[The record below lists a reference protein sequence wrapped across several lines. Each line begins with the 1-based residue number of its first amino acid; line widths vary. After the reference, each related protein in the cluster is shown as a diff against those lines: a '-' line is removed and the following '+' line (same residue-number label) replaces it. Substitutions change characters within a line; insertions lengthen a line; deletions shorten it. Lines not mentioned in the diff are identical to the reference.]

1 MAQRID
7 RASMTVSS
15 LRRLGNDPG
24 GYSCSVKQFI
34 LGSPADRLQWSG
46 AFASSSIEGDVDMA
60 RKIVVLSDGTGNSS
74 AAIWRTNVWRTF
86 EALDLSFS
94 DQVAFYDDGVG
105 TSSFKPLAI
114 LGGAFG
120 IGLRRNVI
128 DIYKFVCRNWKNE
141 ADEIFGFGFSRG
153 AFTIRVVAGL
163 ILDQGLVQAD
173 DEIELHHLA
182 TAAYED
188 YHSRK
193 YHTVW
198 WEIFNKDRKIPP
210 SKTAANNRPVN
221 SIRFLGL
228 WDTVAAYGLPVDEMT
243 RGVSKWIWPL
253 ELPGR
258 ALDPRVQR
266 ACHALALD
274 DERTTFHPVLW
285 DESTQVPAVA
295 DQPRPLSDE
304 RISQVWFSGMHSN
317 VGGGYPDDSLAHI
330 PQYWIMKE
338 AQKCGLKFKSAPAA
352 DPDSMINTK
361 AARDKDGRLYD
372 SRRGLGSY
380 YRYGPRKLAELCD
393 EKFSSKTGDAVL
405 IRLPKIHES
414 VFKRIQNNAHP
425 CAPLGIPAKY
435 EVVTDDGQILPVG
448 GNPYENDAARQAR
461 ENTQEFVWNTVW
473 LRRIFYF
480 LTVLASAALV
490 IFPLLKSLPAS
501 DEFSSPIRW
510 LSDLIR
516 LTGSF
521 LPSTADPWLNG
532 YARSPVTF
540 AAIVALLAAFTIA
553 GGRLSARIKS
563 DMGAIWQK
571 SIASGLPDTALP
583 DNWIYR
589 LRTSAPYVA
598 AKRGWKFVV
607 GPTLSALFFVYA
619 GLMLIN
625 HLAYIVLDDGG
636 FVCIESTGA
645 SRMQKGETRKLSFN
659 ASSVCSAT
667 GILLDNG
674 GRYEITIKAREPHWH
689 DGAIE
694 TSPAGFY
701 SLDAPTVGQK
711 AVMILGLP
719 MRRELIRP
727 WFRIVART
735 GGVGGEES
743 FLDPDPKDFSIDE
756 VLKAT
761 RDGELFLFVNDAVL
775 GVPGLEGVFYPNN
788 AGTADVTI
796 TRK

>member
-1 MAQRID
+1 
-7 RASMTVSS
+7 
-15 LRRLGNDPG
+15 
-24 GYSCSVKQFI
+24 
-34 LGSPADRLQWSG
+34 
-46 AFASSSIEGDVDMA
+46 MA

-74 AAIWRTNVWRTF
+74 AALWRTNVWRTF
-86 EALDLSFS
+86 DALDLSGS

-128 DIYKFVCRNWKNE
+128 DIYKFVCRNYQTE

-153 AFTIRVVAGL
+153 AFTIRVVTGL

-173 DEIELHHLA
+173 NEIDLHRLA
-182 TAAYED
+182 TAAYTD

-198 WEIFNKDRKIPP
+198 WEIFNKDQRIPP
-210 SKTAANNRPVN
+210 PRAAANNKPVN
-221 SIRFLGL
+221 TIRFLGL

-253 ELPGR
+253 ELPSR
-258 ALDPRVQR
+258 VLDPRVQR

-285 DESTQVPAVA
+285 DEGAQVSTKP

-330 PQYWIMKE
+330 PQYWIMNE
-338 AQKCGLKFKSAPAA
+338 ARLCGLRFKSAPDA
-352 DPDSMINTK
+352 DPDSMVNTK
-361 AARDKDGRLYD
+361 AGRDKDGRLYD
-372 SRRGLGSY
+372 SRSGLGSY
-380 YRYGPRKLAELCD
+380 YRYGPRKLAELCND
-393 EKFSSKTGDAVL
+393 KFSNKPGDSVL
-405 IRLPKIHES
+405 IRVPKIHES
-414 VFKRIQNNAHP
+414 VMKRIENNAHP
-425 CAPLGIPAKY
+425 CAALGIPAEY
-435 EVVTDDGQILPVG
+435 EVVTDDGQILPASS
-448 GNPYENDAARQAR
+448 NPYESGASSQAR
-461 ENTQEFVWNTVW
+461 ENAQEFVWNTVW
-473 LRRIFYF
+473 LRRIVYF
-480 LTVLASAALV
+480 LTVLVSATLI
-490 IFPLLKSLPAS
+490 IFPLLKSLPPS

-516 LTGSF
+516 LAGSF
-521 LPSTADPWLNG
+521 LPSIADPWLNG

-540 AAIVALLAAFTIA
+540 AIIVALLTNCTVA
-553 GGRLSARIKS
+553 GVRLSARIQS

-571 SIASGLPDTALP
+571 SVASSLPATALP

-589 LRTSAPYVA
+589 LRTSATYVG
-598 AKRGWKFVV
+598 AKRNWKFVV
-607 GPTLSALFFVYA
+607 GPSLSVLFFVYA

-625 HLAYIVLDDGG
+625 HLAYIVLDDAG
-636 FVCIESTGA
+636 FVCSESVGA
-645 SRMQKGETRKLSFN
+645 SRMTRGETRKLSFD

-667 GILLDNG
+667 GILLENG
-674 GRYEITIKAREPHWH
+674 GRYAITIKAREAHWY
-689 DGAIE
+689 DRTIE
-694 TSPAGFY
+694 TSPGGFY
-701 SLDAPTVGQK
+701 SLDASDVWRK
-711 AVMILGLP
+711 AVMVLALP

-727 WFRIVART
+727 WFRIVARI
-735 GGVGGEES
+735 GSVGGEES
-743 FLDPDPKDFSIDE
+743 FLDPDPKDHSIDE
-756 VLKAT
+756 VMRAT

-775 GVPGLEGVFYPNN
+775 GVPGLEGLFYSNN
-788 AGTADVTI
+788 VGSADVTI
-796 TRK
+796 TRR

>member
-1 MAQRID
+1 
-7 RASMTVSS
+7 
-15 LRRLGNDPG
+15 
-24 GYSCSVKQFI
+24 
-34 LGSPADRLQWSG
+34 
-46 AFASSSIEGDVDMA
+46 MA

-74 AAIWRTNVWRTF
+74 AALWRTNVWRTF
-86 EALDLSFS
+86 DALDLSSS

-128 DIYKFVCRNWKNE
+128 DIYKFVCRNYQTE

-153 AFTIRVVAGL
+153 AFTIRVMTGL

-173 DEIELHHLA
+173 NEIDLHRLA
-182 TAAYED
+182 TAAYKD

-198 WEIFNKDRKIPP
+198 WEIFNKDYKIPP
-210 SKTAANNRPVN
+210 PTAAAYNKPVN

-253 ELPGR
+253 ELPSR
-258 ALDPRVQR
+258 VLDPRVQR

-285 DESTQVPAVA
+285 DESAQVPASP

-330 PQYWIMKE
+330 PQYWIMNE
-338 AQKCGLKFKSAPAA
+338 ARLCGLRFKSAPDA

-372 SRRGLGSY
+372 SRSGLGSY
-380 YRYGPRKLAELCD
+380 YRYGPRKLTELCND
-393 EKFSSKTGDAVL
+393 KFSNKPGDAVQ
-405 IRLPKIHES
+405 IRVPKIHES
-414 VFKRIQNNAHP
+414 VLKRIQNNAHP
-425 CAPLGIPAKY
+425 CAPLGIPANY
-435 EVVTDDGQILPVG
+435 EVVTDSGQILPAG
-448 GNPYENDAARQAR
+448 RNPYESSSSSQAR
-461 ENTQEFVWNTVW
+461 ENAQEFVWNTVW
-473 LRRIFYF
+473 LRRIVYF
-480 LTVLASAALV
+480 LTVLVSAYLV
-490 IFPLLKSLPAS
+490 IFPLLKSLPPS

-516 LTGSF
+516 LAGSF
-521 LPSTADPWLNG
+521 LPSIADPWLNG

-540 AAIVALLAAFTIA
+540 AIVVALLTIFTLA
-553 GGRLSARIKS
+553 GVRLSGRIQS

-571 SIASGLPDTALP
+571 SVASSLPATALP

-589 LRTSAPYVA
+589 LRTSATYVS
-598 AKRGWKFVV
+598 AKRNWKFVV
-607 GPTLSALFFVYA
+607 GPSLSVLFFVYA
-619 GLMLIN
+619 GLMFIN
-625 HLAYIVLDDGG
+625 HLAYVALDDAG
-636 FVCIESTGA
+636 FVCSESA
-645 SRMQKGETRKLSFN
+645 SPSKMEKGETRKLSFD

-667 GILLDNG
+667 GILLENA
-674 GRYEITIKAREPHWH
+674 GRYAITIKAREPHWYH
-689 DGAIE
+689 HTTE

-701 SLDAPTVGQK
+701 SMDAPEVWRK
-711 AVMILGLP
+711 AVTVLALP

-735 GGVGGEES
+735 GSVGGEES
-743 FLDPDPKDFSIDE
+743 FLDPDPKDHSIDE
-756 VLKAT
+756 VMRAT
-761 RDGELFLFVNDAVL
+761 RDGELFLFVNNAVL
-775 GVPGLEGVFYPNN
+775 GVPGLQGAFYSNN
-788 AGTADVTI
+788 AGSADVTI
-796 TRK
+796 TRR

>member
-1 MAQRID
+1 
-7 RASMTVSS
+7 
-15 LRRLGNDPG
+15 
-24 GYSCSVKQFI
+24 
-34 LGSPADRLQWSG
+34 
-46 AFASSSIEGDVDMA
+46 MA

-86 EALDLSFS
+86 EALDLSSS

-128 DIYKFVCRNWKNE
+128 DIYKFVCRNWQSD

-153 AFTIRVVAGL
+153 AFTIRVVTGL

-173 DEIELHHLA
+173 SEIELHRLA
-182 TAAYED
+182 SAAYKD

-198 WEIFNKDRKIPP
+198 WEIFNKELKIAP
-210 SKTAANNRPVN
+210 SRTAAKNRPVS

-228 WDTVAAYGLPVDEMT
+228 WDTVAAYGLPVEEMT

-258 ALDPRVQR
+258 VLDTRVQR

-285 DESTQVPAVA
+285 DESAQVPSDA
-295 DQPRPLSDE
+295 DQPRSLSEE
-304 RISQVWFSGMHSN
+304 RISQVWFTGMHAN
-317 VGGGYPDDSLAHI
+317 VGGGYPDDSLAYI

-338 AQKCGLKFKSAPAA
+338 AQKCGLKFKSAPNA
-352 DPDSMINTK
+352 DPDSMIN
-361 AARDKDGRLYD
+361 ARASRDKDGRLYD
-372 SRRGLGSY
+372 SRRGFGSY

-393 EKFSSKTGDAVL
+393 ETFSSKPGDAVL
-405 IRLPKIHES
+405 IRVPKIHES
-414 VFKRIQNNAHP
+414 VFKRIQSDAHP
-425 CAPLGIPAKY
+425 SAPLGIPAKY
-435 EVVTDDGQILPVG
+435 EVVTDDGKILPVG
-448 GNPYENDAARQAR
+448 DNPYESAASRQAR
-461 ENTQEFVWNTVW
+461 ENAQEFVWDTVW
-473 LRRIFYF
+473 LRRMLYF
-480 LTVLASAALV
+480 LTVLASAALF
-490 IFPLLKSLPAS
+490 IFPLLKRLPAS

-516 LTGSF
+516 LCGSF
-521 LPSTADPWLNG
+521 LPSIANPWLNG
-532 YARSPVTF
+532 YERSPGTF
-540 AAIVALLAAFTIA
+540 AAIVVLLAAFTIA
-553 GGRLSARIKS
+553 GSRLSSRIKS

-571 SIASGLPDTALP
+571 SVASRLPPSALP

-598 AKRGWKFVV
+598 AKRSWKFVV

-619 GLMLIN
+619 GIMLVN
-625 HLAYIVLDDGG
+625 HLAYIVLDDAG
-636 FVCIESTGA
+636 FVCTESANPSG
-645 SRMQKGETRKLSFN
+645 MQKGDTRKLSFD
-659 ASSVCSAT
+659 ASAACSAT
-667 GILLDNG
+667 GVLLEDG
-674 GRYEITIKAREPHWH
+674 GHYAIAIKAREQRWK
-689 DGAIE
+689 DGSIE
-694 TSPAGFY
+694 TGPTGFY
-701 SLDAPTVGQK
+701 SLDAPSLWQK
-711 AVMILGLP
+711 AIVILAVP

-735 GGVGGEES
+735 GGAGGEES
-743 FLDPDPKDFSIDE
+743 FLDPDPKDDSIDE
-756 VLKAT
+756 VLIAT
-761 RDGELFLFVNDAVL
+761 RNGELFLFVNDAVVGL
-775 GVPGLEGVFYPNN
+775 PGLAGAFYSNN
-788 AGTADVTI
+788 VGTADVTI
-796 TRK
+796 KRNK